1 MLSTASQLLKYAGNI
16 NPVTFITGMRWGTNL
31 LQMYNNMTFAYDP
44 NWKSG
49 ETEEVSMPIAFFFI
63 KDAETIMEADVHSKP
78 MLFYNAGT
86 DNQQTANGGLLSI
99 VADNIV
105 TKPKTYKYNIL
116 IPFNTTDFLNH
127 YAFDTNSI
135 TNVASFTVG
144 NEHST
149 NFPLLSQINN
159 YVTVGLD
166 LLKNLITALFGTT
179 LDVSSF
185 CNLLLNQND
194 VNKRSLESMRDARR
208 IIKIKDWNGWKFKY
222 LIIQNLTITKT
233 GENAN
238 FYEASLTCQE
248 VPIIT
253 LNATRG
259 KKVKYNTVVTA
270 TKQLIC
276 SKFIKGQEANSG
288 S

>member
-1 MLSTASQLLKYAGNI
+1 MLSTASQLLKYAKNI

-31 LQMYNNMTFAYDP
+31 LKMYNNMTFAYDP
-44 NWKSG
+44 NWQSG
-49 ETEEVSMPIAFFFI
+49 ETEEVSMPISFFFVKNEEI
-63 KDAETIMEADVHSKP
+63 YMEADVHSKP

-86 DNQQTANGGLLSI
+86 DTQQTVNGGLLNI
-99 VADNIV
+99 VADNVV
-105 TKPKTYKYNIL
+105 TKPKLYKYDIL
-116 IPFNTTDFLNH
+116 IPFNTADFLNH
-127 YAFDTNSI
+127 YAFDVNSI
-135 TNVASFTVG
+135 TNISAFTAG

-149 NFPLLSQINN
+149 NFPILSQVNR
-159 YVTVGLD
+159 YVTIGMD

-194 VNKRSLESMRDARR
+194 VNKRSLEAMRDARR
-208 IIKIKDWNGWKFKY
+208 IIKIKNWNGWKFKY
-222 LIIQNLTITKT
+222 LIIQNLTITKK
-233 GENAN
+233 GEDDG

-253 LNATRG
+253 LNLTRG
-259 KKVKYNTVVTA
+259 KKAVTNNVITA

-276 SKFIKGQEANSG
+276 SKFIKAQEANSG